1 MARTGLN
8 HIDDLVRQAVAGDGR
23 AFTSLWDENIA
34 AVKQYLLGN
43 FHQMDDFLL
52 DDICSRSFEK
62 AFRTIETY
70 DAAKAQFRTWLTTI
84 ARNTAIDVLQKERR
98 MGENVQSIDG
108 ETQQIVN
115 TTPDIM
121 DSPIDVIIKNENQE
135 KMEAGIEGLPDLY
148 RDIAKM
154 RLIDGMQYE
163 EIAEKLE
170 IPLNTVRTRI
180 RRAKDQLERLMND
193 PDD

>member
-1 MARTGLN
+1 MAKTGLN

-193 PDD
+193 PDE

>member
-1 MARTGLN
+1 MAKTGLN
-8 HIDDLVRQAVAGDGR
+8 HIDDLVRQAVGGDGR

-62 AFRTIETY
+62 AFRTIDTY
-70 DAAKAQFRTWLTTI
+70 DASKAQFRTWLTTI

-135 KMEAGIEGLPDLY
+135 KMESGIEGLPDLY

-163 EIAEKLE
+163 EIAEKLD

-180 RRAKDQLERLMND
+180 RRAKEQLEKLMND
-193 PDD
+193 PED

>member
-8 HIDDLVRQAVAGDGR
+8 HTDDLVRQAVAGDGR

-193 PDD
+193 PDE

>member
-1 MARTGLN
+1 MAKTGLN
-8 HIDDLVRQAVAGDGR
+8 HIDDLVGQAVGGDGR

-62 AFRTIETY
+62 AFRTIDTY
-70 DAAKAQFRTWLTTI
+70 DASKAQFRTWLTTI

-180 RRAKDQLERLMND
+180 RRAKEQLEKLMND
-193 PDD
+193 PED

>member
-1 MARTGLN
+1 MN
-8 HIDDLVRQAVAGDGR
+8 HIDDLVRQAVGGDGR

-62 AFRTIETY
+62 AFRTIDTY
-70 DAAKAQFRTWLTTI
+70 DASKAQFRTWLTTI

-135 KMEAGIEGLPDLY
+135 KMESGIEGLPDLY

-163 EIAEKLE
+163 EIAEKLD

-180 RRAKDQLERLMND
+180 RRAKEQLEKLMND
-193 PDD
+193 PED

>member
-1 MARTGLN
+1 MAKTGLN

-62 AFRTIETY
+62 AFRTIDTY

-193 PDD
+193 PDE

>member
-1 MARTGLN
+1 MAKTGLN

-62 AFRTIETY
+62 AFRTIDTY

-163 EIAEKLE
+163 EIADKLE

-193 PDD
+193 PDE

>member
-1 MARTGLN
+1 MVRTGLN

-193 PDD
+193 PDE

>member
-62 AFRTIETY
+62 AFRTIDTY

-193 PDD
+193 PDE

>member
-1 MARTGLN
+1 MAKTGLN

-62 AFRTIETY
+62 AFRTIDTY

-180 RRAKDQLERLMND
+180 RRAKEQLEKLMND
-193 PDD
+193 PDE

>member
-193 PDD
+193 PDE

>member
-62 AFRTIETY
+62 AFRTIDTY

-163 EIAEKLE
+163 EIAEKLD

-193 PDD
+193 PDE

>member
-1 MARTGLN
+1 MAKTGLN
-8 HIDDLVRQAVAGDGR
+8 HIDDLVRQAVGGDGR

-34 AVKQYLLGN
+34 AVKQYLLSN

-62 AFRTIETY
+62 AFRTIDTY
-70 DAAKAQFRTWLTTI
+70 DASKAQFRTWLTTI

-98 MGENVQSIDG
+98 MGENVQSIDV

-115 TTPDIM
+115 TTPDVM

-193 PDD
+193 PED